1 MMNAS
6 ESRVAEPSA
15 ISASSARPVRD
26 PASIIAGAGAAAWG
40 VTLVTG
46 GAMHGDAPW
55 AVAAFSAGLVCV
67 GGSLLAWLARRPA
80 AAIAVAVAATGGGA
94 VAAGWLAADPETTRL
109 GVGGLMLLG
118 MLGWLGL
125 VLRPAG
131 AVAGVSSRSAAT
143 TAGDGLVRLAPEFE
157 QILRRIDEHAMLSDN
172 ARRVLF
178 RERELALL
186 EQAIEEDIR
195 DGRFDV
201 AATLADEFGEVF
213 GERER
218 AEAFRQR
225 ILQDRRQRHEAVRHT
240 MLLELDGLLGHRQW
254 RAAREV
260 ADRLRRAQPDAEL
273 EADIERRFLAARA
286 RHKADLEASFLE
298 GVDRGDTEGA
308 MRLLRELDHYLTGEE
323 AERYRELAGGV
334 IKQHRENL
342 GVQFKLAVNDHR
354 WAEAVRIGETIVSE
368 FPNTKM
374 AVEVRSMIDLLRQR
388 AEGDGGAGA
397 AAGAAGATGA
407 VLDGEAH
414 P

>member
-388 AEGDGGAGA
+388 ADGDGGAGA
-397 AAGAAGATGA
+397 ANGATGATGA
-407 VLDGEAH
+407 VLDAESH

>member
-1 MMNAS
+1 MTVPDPRDA
-6 ESRVAEPSA
+6 AT
-15 ISASSARPVRD
+15 SASQIPAVPARDAAAPV
-26 PASIIAGAGAAAWG
+26 AGAAVAAWG
-40 VTLVTG
+40 LVLVAG
-46 GAMHGDAPW
+46 GVMHGYAAW
-55 AVAAFSAGLVCV
+55 ASAVFAAGLLCV
-67 GGSLLAWLARRPA
+67 GGSLLAWIARRPA
-80 AAIAVAVAATGGGA
+80 AAIASAAAATAGGA
-94 VAAGWLAADPETTRL
+94 VAAGWMAADPDTTRL
-109 GVGGLMLLG
+109 GVGGVILLG
-118 MLGWLGL
+118 AFAWLGL
-125 VLRPAG
+125 VLRPASRAAANRFAGSAG
-131 AVAGVSSRSAAT
+131 AAGVAG
-143 TAGDGLVRLAPEFE
+143 AGDGLVRLAPEFE

-201 AATLADEFGEVF
+201 AATLADEFGAVF

-218 AEAFRQR
+218 AEEFRQR

-240 MLLELDGLLGHRQW
+240 MLLELDGLLHHRQW

-260 ADRLRRAQPDAEL
+260 ADRLRRAQPDADL

-354 WAEAVRIGETIVSE
+354 WAEAVRIGETIIGE

-374 AVEVRSMIDLLRQR
+374 AVEVRSMIDLLRR
-388 AEGDGGAGA
+388 RSEGDGGSAA
-397 AAGAAGATGA
+397 AAGAI
-407 VLDGEAH
+407 VDGESRS
-414 P
+414 

>member
-1 MMNAS
+1 MNAPETRDAATAAS
-6 ESRVAEPSA
+6 PSPAVPGRDAAVPVAGIAASA
-15 ISASSARPVRD
+15 WGLVLLTGGVMHGETAW
-26 PASIIAGAGAAAWG
+26 AAA
-40 VTLVTG
+40 
-46 GAMHGDAPW
+46 
-55 AVAAFSAGLVCV
+55 AFAAGLLCIAA
-67 GGSLLAWLARRPA
+67 SLLAWLARRPA
-80 AAIAVAVAATGGGA
+80 AAIAVAVAATSAGA
-94 VAAGWLAADPETTRL
+94 VAAGWLAADPDTTRL
-109 GVGGLMLLG
+109 GVGGLILLG
-118 MLGWLGL
+118 ALAWLGL
-125 VLRPAG
+125 VLRPGTRTGAARFAG
-131 AVAGVSSRSAAT
+131 AAGSA
-143 TAGDGLVRLAPEFE
+143 AGDGLVRLAPEFE

-201 AATLADEFGEVF
+201 AMTLADEFGSVF
-213 GERER
+213 GERDR
-218 AEAFRQR
+218 AEEFRQR
-225 ILQDRRQRHEAVRHT
+225 ILQDRRQRHEAVRHA
-240 MLLELDGLLGHRQW
+240 MLLELDGLLAHRQW

-260 ADRLRRAQPDAEL
+260 ADRLRRAQPDADL
-273 EADIERRFLAARA
+273 EAEIERRFLAARA

-298 GVDRGDTEGA
+298 EVDRGDTEGA

-354 WAEAVRIGETIVSE
+354 WAEAVRIGETIVGE

-374 AVEVRSMIDLLRQR
+374 AVEVRSMIDLLRR
-388 AEGDGGAGA
+388 RSEGDGGSAA
-397 AAGAAGATGA
+397 AAGAMA
-407 VLDGEAH
+407 DGESR